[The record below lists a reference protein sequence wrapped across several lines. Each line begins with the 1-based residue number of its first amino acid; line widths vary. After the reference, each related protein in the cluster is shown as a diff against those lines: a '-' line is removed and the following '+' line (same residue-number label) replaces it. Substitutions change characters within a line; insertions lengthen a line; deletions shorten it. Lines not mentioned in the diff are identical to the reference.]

1 MVKSVLKGRFSAMLK
16 IFKNLNLKYPIIQG
30 GMAVRVST
38 APLAGA
44 VACAGGVGIIAA
56 TGMTVNE
63 LRYEIREAR
72 RIAVNGIIGV
82 NVMYAVRDFAEL
94 VKTALQEKVDLVVSG
109 AGFSRD
115 IFSWGKEAGV
125 PILTIVSTSRLAKIA
140 EKYGAAAVIAEGSE
154 AGGHLG
160 TERPTAEIVPEIKS
174 AVKIPV
180 IAAGGITYESDI
192 INMMKLGADGVQ
204 MATRFVLS
212 NECTVA
218 DSFKNHYLNA
228 REEDVVIIK
237 SPVGLPGRAIRN
249 EFSDALARGESP
261 DINCDDCLKV
271 CSREYCIL
279 EALENSRLGNI
290 NQGVVFSGQNV
301 YKMNEILSVREI
313 FESLTGA
320 FSNKSK

>member
-1 MVKSVLKGRFSAMLK
+1 MLN
-16 IFKNLNLKYPIIQG
+16 IFKNIGFKYPIIQG

-56 TGMTVNE
+56 TGMTIEE
-63 LRYEIREAR
+63 LRREIREAR
-72 RIAVNGIIGV
+72 KIAGNGTIGV
-82 NVMYAVRDFAEL
+82 NVMFAVRNFAEL

-115 IFSWGKEAGV
+115 IFSWGREAGI
-125 PILTIVSTSRLAKIA
+125 PILTIVSTSRLARIA

-160 TERPTAEIVPEIKS
+160 TELSTREIVPSIKG

-192 INMMKLGADGVQ
+192 VEMMKLGADGVQ

-212 NECTVA
+212 RECTVA
-218 DSFKNHYLNA
+218 DSFKAHYLSA

-249 EFSDALARGESP
+249 VFSDALARGESP
-261 DINCDDCLKV
+261 EISCDDCLKI

-290 NQGVVFSGQNV
+290 DHGVIFSGQNV
-301 YKMNEILSVREI
+301 FKIKEILTVKQI
-313 FESLTGA
+313 FENLKGA
-320 FSNKSK
+320 FARQVTR